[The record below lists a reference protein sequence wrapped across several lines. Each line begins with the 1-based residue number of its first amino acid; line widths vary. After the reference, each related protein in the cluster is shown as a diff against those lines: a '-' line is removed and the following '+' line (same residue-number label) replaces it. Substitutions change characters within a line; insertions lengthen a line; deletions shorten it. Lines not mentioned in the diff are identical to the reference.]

1 MIVVKKFCIMEVK
14 LLIRKRIANYMEQ
27 NGIKQIHL
35 SQKTGISPQAIS
47 SLLHGNRNLDV
58 EEYAK
63 ICDVLNVPYDYFM
76 PEGTKDQK
84 KVG

>member
-1 MIVVKKFCIMEVK
+1 M
-14 LLIRKRIANYMEQ
+14 IRKRIANYMEQ

-47 SLLHGNRNLDV
+47 SLLRGDRNLDV

-63 ICDVLNVPYDYFM
+63 ICDALNVPYDYFM
-76 PEGTKDQK
+76 PEDTKDQK